1 MNKRSLQLSGQQ
13 DMRSAICPGG
23 RVYVSPV
30 RWTDGQTETEML
42 LPSFR
47 PMPDTRSSSS
57 AGASAP
63 APGSWIPALY
73 ILHPSLTTI
82 IFQDCRSLNG
92 AIVCMY
98 CCRNARVLP
107 AILTTGYISL
117 CVSVC
122 VGFYLV

>member
-13 DMRSAICPGG
+13 DMWSAICPGG

-57 AGASAP
+57 AAVSASAP
-63 APGSWIPALY
+63 APGAWIPAPTSFTLPWLLLFSR
-73 ILHPSLTTI
+73 IAARLTAQLFACI
-82 IFQDCRSLNG
+82 VVVMPESCQRS
-92 AIVCMY
+92 
-98 CCRNARVLP
+98 
-107 AILTTGYISL
+107 LTTGYISL
-117 CVSVC
+117 CVC